1 VAATRGGTRCRNAVA
16 AFSGGGGTYHP
27 EYDGPGEEFHPER
40 EEFHFCRVH
49 LDARTPAVLRA
60 NLP

>member
-1 VAATRGGTRCRNAVA
+1 VTVNRLR
-16 AFSGGGGTYHP
+16 SGGGTYHP

-49 LDARTPAVLRA
+49 LDARTPAILRA